1 MAALLS
7 IHPESPQARLI
18 AQAVEVIE
26 RNGVIVYPTDS
37 GYALGCRLG
46 DREAMERIL
55 QIRQIELS
63 HHLTL
68 VCHDLSELGQY
79 ARVDNQ
85 QYRLLKQL
93 TPGAYTFIL
102 PATKEVPRRTLHPKR
117 ATIGLRVPDH
127 PVAQALL
134 KALGEPI
141 LSCTLM
147 LPDDDVPLSDADDIA
162 EKIGKRVDLIIDSG
176 HCEPES
182 TTVLDLTEAEIVVVR
197 EGKGDLMAHVG
208 CNKP

>member
-1 MAALLS
+1 MAQMLS
-7 IHPESPQARLI
+7 IHPQSPQPRLI
-18 AQAVEVIE
+18 AQAVETTQK
-26 RNGVIVYPTDS
+26 NGVIVYPTDS

-79 ARVDNQ
+79 AQVDNR

-102 PATKEVPRRTLHPKR
+102 VATKEVPRRTLHPKR

-127 PVAQALL
+127 PVVQALL
-134 KALGEPI
+134 RELGEPI
-141 LSCTLM
+141 HSCTLM
-147 LPDDDVPLSDADDIA
+147 LPDEDVPLSDADDIA

-182 TTVLDLTEAEIVVVR
+182 TTVLDLTSDEIVVVR
-197 EGKGDLMAHVG
+197 EGKGSIAHL
-208 CNKP
+208 K

>member
-182 TTVLDLTEAEIVVVR
+182 TTVLDLTGDEMVVVR
-197 EGKGDLMAHVG
+197 EGKGKVTHLL
-208 CNKP
+208 

>member
-18 AQAVEVIE
+18 AQAVEVVE

-127 PVAQALL
+127 PIAQALL

-147 LPDDDVPLSDADDIA
+147 LPDDDVPLSEADDIA

-176 HCEPES
+176 RCEPES
-182 TTVLDLTEAEIVVVR
+182 TTVLDLTEDKIVVVR
-197 EGKGDLMAHVG
+197 EGKGSLENLM
-208 CNKP
+208 

>member
-1 MAALLS
+1 MAQILS
-7 IHPESPQARLI
+7 IHPQSPQPRLI
-18 AQAVEVIE
+18 AQAVETLQK
-26 RNGVIVYPTDS
+26 NGVIVYPTDS

-46 DREAMERIL
+46 DRDAMERIL

-79 ARVDNQ
+79 AQVDNR

-102 PATKEVPRRTLHPKR
+102 VATKEVPRRTLHPKR

-127 PVAQALL
+127 PVVQALL
-134 KALGEPI
+134 RELGEPI

-147 LPDDDVPLSDADDIA
+147 LPDETVPLSDADDIA

-182 TTVLDLTEAEIVVVR
+182 TTVLDLTGDEIVVVR
-197 EGKGDLMAHVG
+197 EGKGDLSRVM
-208 CNKP
+208 

>member
-1 MAALLS
+1 MATILA

-18 AQAVEVIE
+18 AQAVDVIE

-46 DREAMERIL
+46 DRDAMERIL

-134 KALGEPI
+134 TALGEPI

-147 LPDDDVPLSDADDIA
+147 LPDDDVPLSDADDIMD
-162 EKIGKRVDLIIDSG
+162 KIGKRVDLIIDSG
-176 HCEPES
+176 YCEPES
-182 TTVLDLTEAEIVVVR
+182 TTVLDLTEEEIVVVR
-197 EGKGDLMAHVG
+197 EGKGDLSRVR
-208 CNKP
+208 

>member
-7 IHPESPQARLI
+7 IHPESPQTRLI

-102 PATKEVPRRTLHPKR
+102 SATKEVPRRTLHPKR

-182 TTVLDLTEAEIVVVR
+182 TTVLDLTEDEIVVVR
-197 EGKGDLMAHVG
+197 EGKGDLSRVI
-208 CNKP
+208 

>member
-1 MAALLS
+1 MAQILS
-7 IHPESPQARLI
+7 IHPKSPQPRLI
-18 AQAVEVIE
+18 AQAADIFQK
-26 RNGVIVYPTDS
+26 NGVIVYPTDS

-46 DREAMERIL
+46 DRNAMERIL

-79 ARVDNQ
+79 AQVDNR

-102 PATKEVPRRTLHPKR
+102 VATKEVPRRTLHPKR

-127 PVAQALL
+127 PVVQALL
-134 KALGEPI
+134 RELGEPI

-147 LPDDDVPLSDADDIA
+147 LPDEDVPLSDADDIA

-182 TTVLDLTEAEIVVVR
+182 TTVLDLTSDEIVVVR
-197 EGKGDLMAHVG
+197 EGKGSIAHL
-208 CNKP
+208 K

>member
-1 MAALLS
+1 MATILA

-18 AQAVEVIE
+18 AQAVDVIE

-46 DREAMERIL
+46 DRDAMERIL

-176 HCEPES
+176 YCEPES
-182 TTVLDLTEAEIVVVR
+182 TTVLDLTEEEIVVVR
-197 EGKGDLMAHVG
+197 EGKGDLSRVR
-208 CNKP
+208 

>member
-7 IHPESPQARLI
+7 IHPESPQTRLI

-147 LPDDDVPLSDADDIA
+147 LPDVDVPLSDADDIA

-182 TTVLDLTEAEIVVVR
+182 TTVLDLTEDEIVVVR
-197 EGKGDLMAHVG
+197 EGKGDLSRVI
-208 CNKP
+208 

>member
-18 AQAVEVIE
+18 AQAVVVIE

-182 TTVLDLTEAEIVVVR
+182 TTVLDLTEDEIVVVR
-197 EGKGDLMAHVG
+197 EGKGDLSRVI
-208 CNKP
+208 

>member
-7 IHPESPQARLI
+7 IHPESPQTRLI

-46 DREAMERIL
+46 AREAMERIL

-182 TTVLDLTEAEIVVVR
+182 TTVLDLTEDEIVVVR
-197 EGKGDLMAHVG
+197 EGKGDLSRVI
-208 CNKP
+208 

>member
-1 MAALLS
+1 MAQMLS
-7 IHPESPQARLI
+7 IHPQSPQPRLI
-18 AQAVEVIE
+18 AQAVETTQK
-26 RNGVIVYPTDS
+26 NGVIVYPTDS

-79 ARVDNQ
+79 AQVDNR

-102 PATKEVPRRTLHPKR
+102 VATKEVPRRTLHPKR

-127 PVAQALL
+127 PVVQALL
-134 KALGEPI
+134 RELGEPI

-147 LPDDDVPLSDADDIA
+147 LPDEDVPLSDADDIA

-182 TTVLDLTEAEIVVVR
+182 TTVLDLTGDEMVVVR
-197 EGKGDLMAHVG
+197 EGKGKVTHLL
-208 CNKP
+208 

>member
-1 MAALLS
+1 MAQILS
-7 IHPESPQARLI
+7 IHPQSPQPRLI
-18 AQAVEVIE
+18 AQAVETLQK
-26 RNGVIVYPTDS
+26 NGVIVYPTDS

-46 DREAMERIL
+46 DRDAMERIL

-79 ARVDNQ
+79 AQVDNR

-102 PATKEVPRRTLHPKR
+102 VATKEVPRRTLHPKR

-127 PVAQALL
+127 PVVQALL
-134 KALGEPI
+134 RELGEPI

-147 LPDDDVPLSDADDIA
+147 LPDETVPLSDADDIA

-182 TTVLDLTEAEIVVVR
+182 TTVLDLTGDEMVVVR
-197 EGKGDLMAHVG
+197 EGKGKVTHLL
-208 CNKP
+208 

>member
-182 TTVLDLTEAEIVVVR
+182 TTVLDLTEDEIVVVR
-197 EGKGDLMAHVG
+197 EGKGDLSRVI
-208 CNKP
+208 

>member
-1 MAALLS
+1 MAQILS
-7 IHPESPQARLI
+7 IHPQSPQPRLI
-18 AQAVEVIE
+18 AQAVETLQK
-26 RNGVIVYPTDS
+26 NGVIVYPTDS

-46 DREAMERIL
+46 DRDAMERIL

-79 ARVDNQ
+79 AQVDNR

-102 PATKEVPRRTLHPKR
+102 VATKEVPRRTLHPKR

-127 PVAQALL
+127 PVVQALL
-134 KALGEPI
+134 RELGEPI

-147 LPDDDVPLSDADDIA
+147 LPDETVPLSDADDIA

-182 TTVLDLTEAEIVVVR
+182 TTVLDLTSDEIVVVR
-197 EGKGDLMAHVG
+197 EGKGSIAHL
-208 CNKP
+208 K

>member
-1 MAALLS
+1 MAQMLS
-7 IHPESPQARLI
+7 IHPQSPQPRLI
-18 AQAVEVIE
+18 AQAVETIQK
-26 RNGVIVYPTDS
+26 NGVIVYPTDS

-46 DREAMERIL
+46 DRNAMERIL

-117 ATIGLRVPDH
+117 ATIGLRVPDS
-127 PVAQALL
+127 PVVQALL
-134 KALGEPI
+134 RELGEPI

-147 LPDDDVPLSDADDIA
+147 LPDEDVPLSDADDIA

-182 TTVLDLTEAEIVVVR
+182 TTVLDLTSDEVVVVR
-197 EGKGDLMAHVG
+197 EGKGSIAHL
-208 CNKP
+208 K

>member
-7 IHPESPQARLI
+7 IHPESPQTRLI

-197 EGKGDLMAHVG
+197 EGKGDLSRVI
-208 CNKP
+208 

>member
-1 MAALLS
+1 MAQMLS
-7 IHPESPQARLI
+7 IHPQSPQPRLI
-18 AQAVEVIE
+18 AQAVETIQK
-26 RNGVIVYPTDS
+26 NGVIVYPTDS

-79 ARVDNQ
+79 AQVDNR

-102 PATKEVPRRTLHPKR
+102 VATKEVPRRTLHPKR

-127 PVAQALL
+127 PVVQALL
-134 KALGEPI
+134 RELGEPI

-147 LPDDDVPLSDADDIA
+147 LPDEDVPLSDADDIA

-182 TTVLDLTEAEIVVVR
+182 TTVLDLTSDEIVVVR
-197 EGKGDLMAHVG
+197 EGKGSIAHL
-208 CNKP
+208 K

>member
-1 MAALLS
+1 MATILA

-18 AQAVEVIE
+18 AQAVDVIE

-46 DREAMERIL
+46 DRDAMERIL

-102 PATKEVPRRTLHPKR
+102 PATKVVPRRTLHPKR
-117 ATIGLRVPDH
+117 ASIGLRVPDH

-182 TTVLDLTEAEIVVVR
+182 TTVLDLTEEEIVVVR
-197 EGKGDLMAHVG
+197 EGKGDLSRV
-208 CNKP
+208 

>member
-147 LPDDDVPLSDADDIA
+147 LPDDVVPLSDADDIA

-182 TTVLDLTEAEIVVVR
+182 TTVLDLTEDEIVVVR
-197 EGKGDLMAHVG
+197 EGKGDLSRVM
-208 CNKP
+208 

>member
-1 MAALLS
+1 MAQMLS
-7 IHPESPQARLI
+7 IHPQSPQPRLI
-18 AQAVEVIE
+18 AQAVETTQK
-26 RNGVIVYPTDS
+26 NGVIVYPTDS

-79 ARVDNQ
+79 AQVDNR

-102 PATKEVPRRTLHPKR
+102 VATKEVPRRTLHPKR

-127 PVAQALL
+127 PVVQALL
-134 KALGEPI
+134 RELGEPI

-147 LPDDDVPLSDADDIA
+147 LPDEDVPLSDADDIA

-182 TTVLDLTEAEIVVVR
+182 TTVLDLTSDEIVVVR
-197 EGKGDLMAHVG
+197 EGKGSIAHL
-208 CNKP
+208 K

>member
-1 MAALLS
+1 
-7 IHPESPQARLI
+7 
-18 AQAVEVIE
+18 
-26 RNGVIVYPTDS
+26 
-37 GYALGCRLG
+37 
-46 DREAMERIL
+46 MERIL

-147 LPDDDVPLSDADDIA
+147 LPDETVPLSDADDIA

-182 TTVLDLTEAEIVVVR
+182 TTVLDLTEDEIVVVR
-197 EGKGDLMAHVG
+197 EGKGDLSRVI
-208 CNKP
+208 

>member
-1 MAALLS
+1 MAQILS
-7 IHPESPQARLI
+7 IHPQSPQPRLI
-18 AQAVEVIE
+18 AQAVETLQKT
-26 RNGVIVYPTDS
+26 GVIVYPTDS

-46 DREAMERIL
+46 DRDAMERIL

-79 ARVDNQ
+79 AQVDNR

-102 PATKEVPRRTLHPKR
+102 VATKEVPRRTLHPKR

-127 PVAQALL
+127 PVVQALL
-134 KALGEPI
+134 RELGEPI

-147 LPDDDVPLSDADDIA
+147 LPDETVPLSDADDIA

-182 TTVLDLTEAEIVVVR
+182 TTVLDLTGDEMVVVR
-197 EGKGDLMAHVG
+197 EGKGSIAHL
-208 CNKP
+208 K

>member
-1 MAALLS
+1 MAQILS
-7 IHPESPQARLI
+7 IHPQSPQPRLI
-18 AQAVEVIE
+18 AQAVETLQK
-26 RNGVIVYPTDS
+26 NGVIVYPTDS

-46 DREAMERIL
+46 DRDAMERIL

-79 ARVDNQ
+79 AQVDNR

-102 PATKEVPRRTLHPKR
+102 VATKEVPRRTLHPKR

-127 PVAQALL
+127 PVVQALL
-134 KALGEPI
+134 RELGEPI

-147 LPDDDVPLSDADDIA
+147 LPDETVPLSDADDIA

-182 TTVLDLTEAEIVVVR
+182 TTVLDLTGDEIVVVR
-197 EGKGDLMAHVG
+197 EGKGSIAHL
-208 CNKP
+208 K

>member
-1 MAALLS
+1 MAQMLS
-7 IHPESPQARLI
+7 IHPQSPQPRLI
-18 AQAVEVIE
+18 AQAVETTQK
-26 RNGVIVYPTDS
+26 NGVIVYPTDS

-182 TTVLDLTEAEIVVVR
+182 TTVLDLTEDEIVVVR
-197 EGKGDLMAHVG
+197 EGKGDLSRVI
-208 CNKP
+208 